1 MSDDEEYYDEYD
13 EDIFWIEE
21 PDPEIADD
29 LAATAVYDAIFFED
43 PSLEVEEYFSD
54 WDDQSDDYYDED
66 PTAVRRQRAMGLWPN
81 KYNIKELNDII
92 TAKKNLSGQNGPIP
106 KTTLP
111 ETDITS
117 FQGTVW
123 KTPHDD
129 NPPRKLYEPGDGEKV
144 ALLKNWREVFRS
156 SHPAIGRVRMRKVGS
171 DMAPP
176 RVPVVTKRADTSS
189 DDMST
194 ASSLESLRDTD
205 VGSDGF
211 SKTTTP
217 AEPSL
222 SPPLTVH
229 SHRVIKSASDL
240 PVNSKMLEHEF
251 PIEAPE
257 IYDDSMGIELE
268 SSELQSATMQE
279 QESSPK
285 KPKSVTAPSTRTRKR
300 KASDAL
306 DQPDGDKNQTTTR
319 SKRIA
324 SKKVGEAA
332 DPPAA
337 SGPTRRSTRNKAKK

>member
-21 PDPEIADD
+21 PEPEIADD
-29 LAATAVYDAIFFED
+29 LAATAVYDALFFED
-43 PSLEVEEYFSD
+43 PSLEVEDYYSD

-66 PTAVRRQRAMGLWPN
+66 PTAIRRQRAMGLWPN
-81 KYNIKELNDII
+81 NYNIKEINDILA
-92 TAKKNLSGQNGPIP
+92 AKKNLSAHNGTIP
-106 KTTLP
+106 KKTLP
-111 ETDITS
+111 ETNVAS

-123 KTPHDD
+123 KTLHDD
-129 NPPRKLYEPGDGEKV
+129 SPPRKLYEPGDGEKV

-176 RVPVVTKRADTSS
+176 RAPEVSKRADTSS
-189 DDMST
+189 DDTST
-194 ASSLESLRDTD
+194 ASSLESLRETD
-205 VGSDGF
+205 VGSDGC

-257 IYDDSMGIELE
+257 SYDDPMAMEPE
-268 SSELQSATMQE
+268 SPDLQSATTQD

-285 KPKSVTAPSTRTRKR
+285 KPNSATAPSTRTRKR

-306 DQPDGDKNQTTTR
+306 DQPDVDKNQTTTR

-324 SKKVGEAA
+324 SKKVGETA

-337 SGPTRRSTRNKAKK
+337 SGPVRRSTRNKAKQ

>member
-1 MSDDEEYYDEYD
+1 
-13 EDIFWIEE
+13 
-21 PDPEIADD
+21 
-29 LAATAVYDAIFFED
+29 
-43 PSLEVEEYFSD
+43 
-54 WDDQSDDYYDED
+54 
-66 PTAVRRQRAMGLWPN
+66 MGLWPN

-257 IYDDSMGIELE
+257 VYDDSMGIELE